1 MFSALSQVSLI
12 HILDKTNGFTYKT
25 GEVIGI
31 TQPKFST
38 NFSTHANI
46 QMFVDIKIKID
57 GEVNEF
63 NGIPSNYSVVTYNG
77 GKLVLSETKQG
88 LQVEIE
94 NIIQNAKQVLASID
108 TYKQAVA
115 DGEKVLKEL
124 NPQFAKDKE
133 RDEQIDSLK
142 TEMTGMKSTLDKIV
156 SMLST
161 KKD

>member
-1 MFSALSQVSLI
+1 
-12 HILDKTNGFTYKT
+12 
-25 GEVIGI
+25 
-31 TQPKFST
+31 
-38 NFSTHANI
+38 
-46 QMFVDIKIKID
+46 MFVDIKIKID
-57 GEVNEF
+57 GEINEF

-77 GKLVLSETKQG
+77 GKLVLSETKQE

-108 TYKQAVA
+108 TYKQAITE
-115 DGEKVLKEL
+115 GEKVLKEL

-133 RDEQIDSLK
+133 RDEQINSLK
-142 TEMTGMKSTLDKIV
+142 TEMTGMKNTLDKIV